1 MILYS
6 YWRSSCSYR
15 VRIALEF
22 LNCSYEYRPI
32 HLVKD
37 GGEQL
42 KQEYKDLNPMA
53 QVPYLIDGDLQ
64 LSQSMAILEYL
75 HEKFPEK
82 NLIPSDPKKAA
93 KVREICEII
102 NSGIQPLQN
111 LSVLKKLVG
120 EFGINEEQKIQW
132 IQQVITKGFQ
142 AIEPLLSE
150 ADFCVGDF
158 SIADA
163 LLIPQVYNAERFELD
178 MEAFPKIRKINNHC
192 KSLNYFEKAS
202 PQNQPDA
209 VN

>member
-1 MILYS
+1 VILYS

-42 KQEYKDLNPMA
+42 KEDYQKLNPMA
-53 QVPYLIDGDLQ
+53 QVPFLVDGNVQ

-75 HEKFPEK
+75 NAKFPEK
-82 NLIPSDPKKAA
+82 RIIPDDHEKAA
-93 KVREICEII
+93 KVREVCEII

-111 LSVLKKLVG
+111 LSVLKKLVND
-120 EFGINEEQKIQW
+120 FGASEEQKIDW
-132 IQQVITKGFQ
+132 IKQAITKGFQ
-142 AIEPLLSE
+142 AIEPLISDG
-150 ADFCVGDF
+150 DFCFEEF

-163 LLIPQVYNAERFELD
+163 LLVPQVYNAERFQLD
-178 MEAFPKIRKINNHC
+178 MSAFPKIKNINEKC
-192 KSLNYFEKAS
+192 LQLDYFQKAEPS
-202 PQNQPDA
+202 AQIDA
-209 VN
+209 Q